1 MDTTHRMLILLI
13 MLIKAI
19 RMLHNTTGTILTLIS
34 IRRPINTHII
44 ILRIRQGDRGH
55 MIKSQNSI
63 IQTLDLNKIEKI
75 LELIHIK
82 DHQWLIIIQK
92 S

>member
-44 ILRIRQGDRGH
+44 IFQIRRGDRGH

-63 IQTLDLNKIEKI
+63 IQTLDLKKIEKI